1 LNASPGEWFRQARQY
16 LVEVQAEYR
25 KITWP
30 PRKEAMAG
38 TLGVIVIVGVIAV
51 VLGLI
56 DLALSQLV
64 QLVLS

>member
-1 LNASPGEWFRQARQY
+1 
-16 LVEVQAEYR
+16 VEVQAEYR

-38 TLGVIVIVGVIAV
+38 TLGVIVIVGVIAA